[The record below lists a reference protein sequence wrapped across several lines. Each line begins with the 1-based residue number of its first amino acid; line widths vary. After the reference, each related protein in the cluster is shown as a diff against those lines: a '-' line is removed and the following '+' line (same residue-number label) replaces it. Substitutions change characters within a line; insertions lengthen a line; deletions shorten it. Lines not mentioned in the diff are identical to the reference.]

1 MKLLKYLVVKM
12 TIDEL
17 IEAAKCKPVTEEDI
31 KAFEKRLRETE
42 AEFAEEMEANKIT
55 NEWLNREYTI

>member
-1 MKLLKYLVVKM
+1 M

-42 AEFAEEMEANKIT
+42 AEFAEEMESHKIT